1 MSFAAL
7 LRSATPAEGGFAVTV
22 PADWGQG
29 RTAFGGFTATLAY
42 CAAVQ
47 AGGEGL
53 PPLRSAVVSFVGPV
67 YGDVTV
73 TARPL
78 RRGRN
83 ATWLSAEVLREGEA
97 GREVGLTATFV
108 FMGPVAS
115 TLHFRQIPQPDGVLA
130 PEAAEDVP
138 VRPNLPAFRARF
150 DVRPALPREHRRD
163 SELCWWVRLKE
174 RDGLDA
180 MTEVMLI
187 ADALPPGLV
196 MMMAP
201 GAPVSSMTW
210 QINLLTAAPT
220 TRGGWWLIRS
230 TGDYA
235 EAGCCSETITIWNTA
250 GEPIAAGMQAVAL
263 FG

>member
-7 LRSATPAEGGFAVTV
+7 LHSVTPVEGGFAVSV

-42 CAAVQ
+42 RAAVT

-67 YGDVTV
+67 AGEVTV

-83 ATWLSAEVLREGEA
+83 ATWLAAEVLRDG
-97 GREVGLTATFV
+97 EVGLTATFV
-108 FMGPVAS
+108 FMGPVAAS
-115 TLHFRQIPQPDGVLA
+115 ALHISQIAPPGGVLA
-130 PEAAEDVP
+130 PETVADIP
-138 VRPNLPAFRARF
+138 FRPDLPAFRSHY
-150 DVRPALPREHRRD
+150 DVRPAIPRELRAEG
-163 SELCWWVRLKE
+163 ELCWWVRLKD
-174 RDGLDA
+174 RSGLDA

-187 ADALPPGLV
+187 ADALPPGVLPLL
-196 MMMAP
+196 AP
-201 GAPVSSMTW
+201 GVPVSSMTW
-210 QINLLTAAPT
+210 QVNLLTAAPV
-220 TRGGWWLIRS
+220 TRDGWWLLRS
-230 TGDYA
+230 IGDYA
-235 EAGCCSETITIWNTA
+235 EAGCSSQSMTIWNTA
-250 GEPIAAGMQAVAL
+250 GEPIVSGMQAVAL